1 MIRVKNVKTWT
12 ILVVYALGL
21 IRVKSEETVMNS
33 DSGSETDHFEECE
46 DSDIGNEIDQSD

>member
-1 MIRVKNVKTWT
+1 MKNVKTWT